1 MIDALRHRIYAL
13 LLAAVLCIS
22 IAVLTSALG
31 QAVGH
36 AGGVIATTVV

>member
-13 LLAAVLCIS
+13 LLAAVLSICI
-22 IAVLTSALG
+22 ALLTSTLG

-36 AGGVIATTVV
+36 AGGVVASTVV